1 MAQAYWENKEYYE
14 TIAQRLMIK
23 KSGEKLLYKD
33 TSVSTLKHTVWK
45 DWSTLEICHVQN
57 ISPYKQHSHKA
68 LHSVRKEN
76 HSPFYYQKL
85 PA

>member
-1 MAQAYWENKEYYE
+1 ME
-14 TIAQRLMIK
+14 TFTQRLK
-23 KSGEKLLYKD
+23 TKVKLLYQDACVHFKAYC
-33 TSVSTLKHTVWK
+33 VWK
-45 DWSTLEICHVQN
+45 DLSTLEICHVQN